1 MPSLKL
7 PLHLHDKIFEIKYNS
22 DDTLSRI
29 ISYFPFSESEQ
40 QEICSILEDTVF
52 NEFHSI
58 FTDFVSDDEW
68 NRTKDQI
75 KKKFRDE
82 LFDIDKI

>member
-7 PLHLHDKIFEIKYNS
+7 PLHLQDKIFEIKYNS
-22 DDTLSRI
+22 DDAISRI

-40 QEICSILEDTVF
+40 QESRSILEDAVF

>member
-1 MPSLKL
+1 MKL
-7 PLHLHDKIFEIKYNS
+7 PLRLQDKIFEIKYNS
-22 DDTLSRI
+22 DDAISRI

-40 QEICSILEDTVF
+40 QEIRSILEDAVF

-75 KKKFRDE
+75 KKKFRGE
-82 LFDIDKI
+82 LFDIGKI